1 MLDLIIR
8 GGQVVNSEGV
18 GQRDLGI
25 QGDQIA
31 AVALPGTLDVEAG
44 RTIDATGKVVP
55 ASNLIPTSESRFR
68 SAGPVGR
75 R

>member
-8 GGQVVNSEGV
+8 GGQVVTSEGV
-18 GQRDLGI
+18 AQRDLGI

-31 AVALPGTLDVEAG
+31 AVALPGTWKLEGPSMPREKSSCLV
-44 RTIDATGKVVP
+44 

-68 SAGPVGR
+68 NAGPVGR